1 VTVTSNNPQG
11 ADTDFGY
18 GQLFAILVR
27 RRFWFFGV
35 FCGVLAI
42 ATPLSLTKS
51 PTYRSSMQL
60 LVEPY
65 FRENN
70 QNRQPAFE
78 DQVKDSNLEVDYAT
92 QLNLMRSTQLLQQ
105 AVDLLHPRYPNLE
118 VGTLKESLTVTRKQ
132 EGKTETKIVQV
143 DYTSNDP
150 VKTQKVLEAIQK
162 VYQEFSLQQQQQRI
176 AEGLAF
182 INNQLPTARQS
193 VSQAEQALEQFRQTQ
208 NLIDPQQQATTVTQ
222 RLNTIKQERET
233 IRAQLQETRARY
245 QQLQQQL
252 ARSPQKA
259 LTASRL
265 SESSRYQT
273 LLDELQKTELTLA
286 EQRVRFTDADPSVQ
300 NLMQQRQRQQ
310 ELLQAE
316 ANRVLGEVRLETA
329 ESLEKAGQ
337 LGDTDLNLSRQL
349 VETKTHLEAL
359 AARDQSLAQTQQQ
372 LQAQLSR
379 FPQLIA
385 EYEHLQPEVQ
395 VERNTL
401 QKLLAARQELG
412 IEIARGGFK
421 WQVVE
426 APHLGNQLG
435 PNTKQDLILA
445 VVVGFFLGGVAAF
458 GREAL
463 DDAVHTSDQLKQR
476 VALPLLGIL
485 PQLPRLS
492 TNGRLMHF
500 PFSKSPTP
508 EPETL
513 PMLQSLP
520 LRESL
525 DLIYK
530 HIQLLNADAIL
541 KSLVITSALPGEGK
555 STFVLGLAFSA
566 ARLHQRVLLIDA
578 DLRRPTLHQQLHLSN
593 DQGLATILADQ
604 TSDVAPQPLS
614 LFGVEIEVL
623 TAGPTPPDPVKLL
636 SSQRMKQLMATFEQR
651 YDLMLLDTPPVL
663 GIVDAMQAASFC
675 QGVVLVARLDRV
687 TQSELTEATNLLG
700 PLNAIGVV
708 ANGASSYTNRYVAD
722 AQQSK
727 RQVLELN

>member
-1 VTVTSNNPQG
+1 
-11 ADTDFGY
+11 
-18 GQLFAILVR
+18 
-27 RRFWFFGV
+27 
-35 FCGVLAI
+35 
-42 ATPLSLTKS
+42 
-51 PTYRSSMQL
+51 
-60 LVEPY
+60 
-65 FRENN
+65 
-70 QNRQPAFE
+70 
-78 DQVKDSNLEVDYAT
+78 
-92 QLNLMRSTQLLQQ
+92 
-105 AVDLLHPRYPNLE
+105 
-118 VGTLKESLTVTRKQ
+118 
-132 EGKTETKIVQV
+132 
-143 DYTSNDP
+143 
-150 VKTQKVLEAIQK
+150 
-162 VYQEFSLQQQQQRI
+162 
-176 AEGLAF
+176 
-182 INNQLPTARQS
+182 
-193 VSQAEQALEQFRQTQ
+193 
-208 NLIDPQQQATTVTQ
+208 
-222 RLNTIKQERET
+222 
-233 IRAQLQETRARY
+233 
-245 QQLQQQL
+245 
-252 ARSPQKA
+252 
-259 LTASRL
+259 
-265 SESSRYQT
+265 
-273 LLDELQKTELTLA
+273 
-286 EQRVRFTDADPSVQ
+286 
-300 NLMQQRQRQQ
+300 
-310 ELLQAE
+310 
-316 ANRVLGEVRLETA
+316 
-329 ESLEKAGQ
+329 
-337 LGDTDLNLSRQL
+337 
-349 VETKTHLEAL
+349 
-359 AARDQSLAQTQQQ
+359 
-372 LQAQLSR
+372 
-379 FPQLIA
+379 
-385 EYEHLQPEVQ
+385 

-426 APHLGNQLG
+426 APHLGKQLG

-458 GREAL
+458 AREAL

-492 TNGRLMHF
+492 SNGRLMHF

-513 PMLQSLP
+513 PMLQSQSW
-520 LRESL
+520 RESL

-530 HIQLLNADAIL
+530 HLQLLNADAIL
-541 KSLVITSALPGEGK
+541 KSLVITSTLPGEGK

-593 DQGLATILADQ
+593 EQGLATILADQ
-604 TSDVAPQPLS
+604 TAEVVPQQLS

-651 YDLMLLDTPPVL
+651 YDLVLLDTSPVL

-727 RQVLELN
+727 SQVLELN